1 MDNDNH
7 AEPATPTPAPTTAT
21 TARMVGPLTVTLWP
35 DESLGEHQRY
45 AYRIT
50 EGATGQ
56 TVEGRDLFTG
66 AGQPVDPD
74 RALRDLAG
82 YLSAAG
88 ESRQYALD
96 HPGDTAEHEGLFPDW
111 LVEAARLN
119 LDALALLAEDPST
132 EPDRPA
138 ELTASDEPGPAPRRW
153 ISVVFLQGAEADEA
167 LDLIDRAG
175 TDAAIEYLAG
185 YDFGDETVDA
195 ALENGYVYDTV
206 PNGTMDRVATRD
218 VYTLTYNH
226 SVGHVGLVREY
237 DALPDPALLG
247 IDTPI
252 PAQPPQPASA
262 APATQPAPMSETPT
276 PHTPGTPSAALA
288 DGGRDWFAPPPGSA
302 GTSQAPGRG
311 PSL

>member
-1 MDNDNH
+1 M
-7 AEPATPTPAPTTAT
+7 
-21 TARMVGPLTVTLWP
+21 
-35 DESLGEHQRY
+35 GEHQRY

-50 EGATGQ
+50 EATTGQ
-56 TVEGRDLFTG
+56 TVQGRDLFTG

-88 ESRQYALD
+88 ESRQYVLD
-96 HPGDTAEHEGLFPDW
+96 NPGHTSEHEGVFPDW
-111 LVEAARLN
+111 LAEAARGN
-119 LDALALLAEDPST
+119 ADALALLAQDPPT

-153 ISVVFLQGAEADEA
+153 ISVVFLQGDEADEA
-167 LDLIDRAG
+167 LDLIDRHG
-175 TDAAIEYLAG
+175 TDAAIEHLAG
-185 YDFGDETVDA
+185 YDYGEETVDA

-206 PNGTMDRVATRD
+206 PTGATDRIATRD

-226 SVGHVGLVREY
+226 SFGYVGLLREY

-247 IDTPI
+247 IDI
-252 PAQPPQPASA
+252 
-262 APATQPAPMSETPT
+262 PT
-276 PHTPGTPSAALA
+276 PAHPGPTAPRRTSPGSDAW
-288 DGGRDWFAPPPGSA
+288 DWFAPPPGPT
-302 GTSQAPGRG
+302 GTNPVQGRG